1 MATATTTDP
10 KSIISESKVAGMLD
24 DMFDDG
30 LDTDSDAEALGKG
43 AVYRAM
49 SSTGRRP
56 FDDAWD
62 RMLAA
67 VEASEKERSVVL
79 AGKAKDLR
87 KFKGLV
93 QTQLDAIV
101 SCQEVVGRMQVL
113 EDAAMAAVL
122 AEVVGAYALIAG
134 PGGTVRGLE
143 GQLADIQRK
152 LEAAERVARDEKVK
166 LAVSAAVTAAGVVMP
181 ELSLAGKAAMALT
194 NLSIDAALDAALQG
208 REDGQLKSTWDKAD
222 KIATVAEGM
231 DKLPKA
237 VGPLVDLVSTAI
249 DLQDAFA
256 SEAEAEKVRQQVARF
271 VKDLEAARAAFRTA
285 ADKLAKTVGSS
296 RSKLAAALKAVA
308 AFRATK
314 GNYHA
319 VLKYL

>member
-1 MATATTTDP
+1 MATTTTDP
-10 KSIISESKVAGMLD
+10 KAVLSDSKVAGLLD
-24 DMFDDG
+24 DMFDDC
-30 LDTDSDAEALGKG
+30 LDTDNDADTLSRG

-56 FDDAWD
+56 FDSAWD
-62 RMLAA
+62 AMLAA
-67 VEASEKERSVVL
+67 VSASEKERSAVL

-87 KFKGLV
+87 RFKGLV
-93 QTQLDAIV
+93 QTQLDATV

-113 EDAAMAAVL
+113 EDAALDAVL
-122 AEVVGAYALIAG
+122 AEVVGAFALVAG

-152 LEAAERVARDEKVK
+152 LQAAERVARDEKVK

-181 ELSLAGKAAMALT
+181 ELSLAGKAAMALS
-194 NLSIDAALDAALQG
+194 NLALDAALDSALQG
-208 REDGQLKSTWDKAD
+208 REDGKLKSAWDTTDKVATIAD
-222 KIATVAEGM
+222 GL

-237 VGPLVDLVSTAI
+237 AGPLMDLVGTAI
-249 DLQDAFA
+249 DLNDAFA

-271 VKDLEAARAAFRTA
+271 VKDLESARAAFRSA
-285 ADKLAKTVGSS
+285 ADKLAKIVGTS
-296 RSKLAAALKAVA
+296 RGKLTAALKAVA
-308 AFRATK
+308 SFRATK
-314 GNYHA
+314 GSYHA

>member
-231 DKLPKA
+231 TSCPRRSA
-237 VGPLVDLVSTAI
+237 RWWTWSAPRSTCRMPSRPRPRPRRC
-249 DLQDAFA
+249 A
-256 SEAEAEKVRQQVARF
+256 SRWP
-271 VKDLEAARAAFRTA
+271 
-285 ADKLAKTVGSS
+285 GSS
-296 RSKLAAALKAVA
+296 RISKRRGPRSARPPTSSPRPSAAAA
-308 AFRATK
+308 ASWRRR
-314 GNYHA
+314 
-319 VLKYL
+319 